1 MQYNLIQKIKNQPEW
16 DKTLREVKGSKE
28 KPKKHIETQRH
39 VWFSKTVIYYIK
51 KNLKSGR
58 QILNSMGL

>member
-1 MQYNLIQKIKNQPEW
+1 MQYNLIQKKIKNQPEW

-39 VWFSKTVIYYIK
+39 VWFSKTVIYYIYK
-51 KNLKSGR
+51 KNSNLEDR
-58 QILNSMGL
+58 F

>member
-1 MQYNLIQKIKNQPEW
+1 MQYNLIQKKIKNQPEW

-51 KNLKSGR
+51 KNSNLEDR
-58 QILNSMGL
+58 F